1 MACLNYG
8 AIQINITGSKNGF
21 ACFGDAPGRERN
33 MAMQESNNR
42 SSLLSQVLKEYRKSY
57 SLTQEHLAEYL
68 GVEPRTLRS
77 WENERPLEN
86 IRELRRI
93 ADTLGI
99 EPERLGIAPSAYT
112 PRTPEQIEEIIQLA
126 WSLVEESR
134 MYQARTTIERLIQ
147 SVQSQ
152 INSEEPG
159 LLRTLAHAYHAA
171 GYIVS
176 EATRANE
183 SFGAMTYYQQMEAI
197 AHSLNDH
204 TLLNIALT
212 YQGDMYRR
220 LGNITKAIT
229 YLEAARDTTPR
240 ADRAARGNG
249 MQLLGRAYLRRSD
262 MDGFERAMA
271 EAEEL
276 AFFIDPTITSST
288 QGHYSLGT
296 VYEEYGRN
304 YTDLGQMRKAL
315 EYLDRAEQNFPSTKF
330 WELLVTTSRAMALVK
345 GGQIETGIE
354 FAVEAANQIRGAGVL
369 RFLERI
375 YVIDQHLEK
384 LERQIGKARGSLR
397 EVLDGGK
404 VIDL

>member
-1 MACLNYG
+1 
-8 AIQINITGSKNGF
+8 
-21 ACFGDAPGRERN
+21 
-33 MAMQESNNR
+33 MAMQESNTR
-42 SSLLSQVLKEYRKSY
+42 LSLLGQVLKEYRKLHG
-57 SLTQEHLAEYL
+57 LTQEQLAEEL
-68 GVEPRTLRS
+68 KVEPRTLRS

-99 EPERLGIAPSAYT
+99 EPERLGIAPSSYT
-112 PRTPEQIEEIIQLA
+112 PRTPEQIEEIVQYA
-126 WSLVEESR
+126 WSLVEDSR
-134 MYQARTTIERLIQ
+134 MYQARATIERLIQ
-147 SVQSQ
+147 NLQTQ
-152 INSEEPG
+152 ITSEEPK
-159 LLRTLAHAYHAA
+159 LLTSLAHAYHAA

-183 SFGAMTYYQQMEAI
+183 SFGAISYYQRMETMART
-197 AHSLNDH
+197 LDNH

-220 LGNITKAIT
+220 LGEVTKAIT
-229 YLEAARDTTPR
+229 YLEAARDTTPQ
-240 ADRAARGNG
+240 ADSAARGNG
-249 MQLLGRAYLRRSD
+249 IQLLGRAYLRRSD
-262 MDGFERAMA
+262 RGGFERAMA

-276 AFFIDPTITSST
+276 ASIIDPTTSST

-296 VYEEYGRN
+296 VYEEYGRS
-304 YTDLGQMRKAL
+304 YTDLGLMQKAL
-315 EYLDRAEQNFPSTKF
+315 AYLDRAKLNLPSTRF
-330 WELLVTTSRAMALVK
+330 WELLVTTSQAMALVK
-345 GGQIETGIE
+345 GGEVETGIE
-354 FAVEAANQIRGAGVL
+354 LAVKAANQIRVAGIL

-384 LERQIGKARGSLR
+384 LERQIGRARGPLR